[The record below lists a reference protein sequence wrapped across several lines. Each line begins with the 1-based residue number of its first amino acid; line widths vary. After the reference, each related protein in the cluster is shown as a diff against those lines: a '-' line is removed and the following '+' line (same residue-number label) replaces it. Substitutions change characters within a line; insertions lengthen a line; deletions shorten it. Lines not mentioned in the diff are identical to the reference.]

1 MVDGSTY
8 ANLGYD
14 IPQWDTFHK
23 EASYAAIEIT
33 IGNIVHYYSVI
44 LREKDFLLLL
54 NKAWILFIA

>member
-23 EASYAAIEIT
+23 EANCTDIEIT

-54 NKAWILFIA
+54 NKA